1 MRNRPPTFS
10 ALTCSTIR
18 ETACHWWK
26 RGNITL
32 VEVLRSR
39 VIAFVLVLTST
50 NSVDPKMSNHVSRAM
65 TCSHR
70 YAVAGPCSLTGL
82 PAPPLLP
89 CQSRLE
95 PDGMTDPTQ
104 DPRFLQ
110 DPYPTYAAMR
120 SRCPVQ
126 SVPTGSGGHI
136 SYLVTGYAEAREAL
150 RDARLSKDTAAF
162 FAGKGSRVDY
172 TLRWRT
178 QCWPATRPSTP
189 ASASW

>member
-1 MRNRPPTFS
+1 MIDRTSPSRGNTRAARIQADAATAPQRIERLPDARRAAYLDLIHHGQHPIVFVLPDPAECWMRNRPPTFS

-70 YAVAGPCSLTGL
+70 YAVSRPVLADRVACATVVAL
-82 PAPPLLP
+82 P
-89 CQSRLE
+89 E
-95 PDGMTDPTQ
+95 PVG
-104 DPRFLQ
+104 
-110 DPYPTYAAMR
+110 A
-120 SRCPVQ
+120 
-126 SVPTGSGGHI
+126 
-136 SYLVTGYAEAREAL
+136 
-150 RDARLSKDTAAF
+150 
-162 FAGKGSRVDY
+162 
-172 TLRWRT
+172 
-178 QCWPATRPSTP
+178 
-189 ASASW
+189 